1 MQLLSPISRRS
12 ASKWARRFVQAAADF
27 VFPPSCR
34 LCDRE
39 LPEAALDQAGP
50 LFCADCHTA
59 LTVSHGRACL
69 RCGASIGPHLDPT
82 RPCTYCRNDRFIFER
97 VIRLAVYD
105 GAIRKAC
112 LEAKQPGGEPLAAAL
127 GELTY
132 SSEAAAFTAAKI
144 DIVVP
149 VPQFWRQRFVRPHHA
164 AETLA
169 HVWARRLHV
178 PMGSH
183 ILRKQRWTQPQSR
196 LQPSQRRSNLRR
208 AFVAV
213 GPERLSGATVLLA
226 DDVMTTGTTAQEAAR
241 QLRQAGAAHVIVAV
255 VARGLGRR

>member
-1 MQLLSPISRRS
+1 MQILSAITRGKAS
-12 ASKWARRFVQAAADF
+12 AWARRFIRVAGDF
-27 VFPPSCR
+27 LYPPSCR

-39 LPEAALDQAGP
+39 LPEGVPDEPGP
-50 LFCADCHTA
+50 YFCVDCQKA

-69 RCGASIGPHLDPT
+69 RCGASIGPHLDPE
-82 RPCTYCRNDRFIFER
+82 RPCAYCHNESFIFER
-97 VIRLAVYD
+97 VLRLAVYD

-112 LEAKQPGGEPLAAAL
+112 LAAKQPGGESLAAAL

-132 SSEAAAFTAAKI
+132 TSESEAFLASRI
-144 DIVVP
+144 DVVIP
-149 VPQFWRQRFVRPHHA
+149 VPQFWGQRLVRPHHA

-169 HVWARRLHV
+169 RVWARRLHV
-178 PMGSH
+178 PVAGH
-183 ILRKQRWTQPQSR
+183 ILQKQRWTQPQSR
-196 LQPSQRRSNLRR
+196 LKPSQRRSNLRR

-213 GPERLSGATVLLA
+213 GSGRLSGATVLLA

-241 QLRQAGAAHVIVAV
+241 QLRQAGAAHVVVAV